1 MKTYYSNHKPVLS
14 IILVLLTILSI
25 QVTSYADITPVED
38 RTKEVRRKI
47 VASVPGVNNAED
59 VTNEQL
65 AAITHLNLG
74 SAGIITLESGDFSG
88 LSGLRTLRLNDNDL
102 TSLPEGIFDEL
113 SELRTLLLFSN
124 NLRSLPAGLFDGL
137 TSLTTANF
145 HWNDVEP
152 LPMTVSLE
160 KVADGEF
167 KVKVDTGV
175 PVNVLIPVSA
185 TNGSID
191 DDTTEITILKGKVE
205 SDDTYT
211 VTRTG
216 RRTDDVTVNIG
227 RLPDINI
234 QNAYAYRGLNL
245 VKSSDLPLVVIPGEG
260 NNAPVFTDG
269 TDTTRTIAENS
280 HAGLNIGTAVAATD
294 ADDDTLTYSLDGTD
308 ASSFDIDNSTGQLQ
322 TNAALDFET
331 QSSYSVIVSVSDGNG
346 GSASIDVTITVT
358 DALDSIPQ

>member
-1 MKTYYSNHKPVLS
+1 
-14 IILVLLTILSI
+14 
-25 QVTSYADITPVED
+25 
-38 RTKEVRRKI
+38 
-47 VASVPGVNNAED
+47 
-59 VTNEQL
+59 
-65 AAITHLNLG
+65 
-74 SAGIITLESGDFSG
+74 
-88 LSGLRTLRLNDNDL
+88 
-102 TSLPEGIFDEL
+102 
-113 SELRTLLLFSN
+113 
-124 NLRSLPAGLFDGL
+124 
-137 TSLTTANF
+137 
-145 HWNDVEP
+145 
-152 LPMTVSLE
+152 MTVSLE